1 MKILYISRNMNTYL
15 GASYQIDFM
24 NELCK
29 LNNVIPYGPGYPNF
43 FKKSLNDVLKSFFN
57 KIDLIIFGH
66 TFLSDKEGNNNSIIN
81 RFKLNKNLSIP
92 KIFILNKEYVNLNFK
107 LNFIKENKFDLCITL
122 SS

>member
-43 FKKSLNDVLKSFFN
+43 LKKA
-57 KIDLIIFGH
+57 
-66 TFLSDKEGNNNSIIN
+66 
-81 RFKLNKNLSIP
+81 
-92 KIFILNKEYVNLNFK
+92 
-107 LNFIKENKFDLCITL
+107 
-122 SS
+122 

>member
-43 FKKSLNDVLKSFFN
+43 LKKSLNDVLKSFSKQN
-57 KIDLIIFGH
+57 
-66 TFLSDKEGNNNSIIN
+66 
-81 RFKLNKNLSIP
+81 
-92 KIFILNKEYVNLNFK
+92 
-107 LNFIKENKFDLCITL
+107 
-122 SS
+122 